1 MQLRG
6 SWSSSSIPQAR
17 ALGRASKRQEP
28 RGLEAPPEQIQR
40 DEAGAAA
47 EGVGR
52 EAGSEH
58 VPEARSSCIQH
69 GAPLSRHGFSREAT
83 AGNWLKEIWPRL
95 PRFPAR

>member
-1 MQLRG
+1 M
-6 SWSSSSIPQAR
+6 
-17 ALGRASKRQEP
+17 SKRQEP

-47 EGVGR
+47 EGVGS

-58 VPEARSSCIQH
+58 VPEARTSCIQDK
-69 GAPLSRHGFSREAT
+69 ALFTRHGFSREAT
-83 AGNWLKEIWPRL
+83 AGNWLRETWPRL